1 MKKTTGVNATKF
13 VTTGVNATKFVTTG
27 VDKMAD
33 VITVDSEQSKSL
45 NKTTFGI
52 VTCSFLN
59 VREAPDVNAAVVTT
73 IHKGH
78 KLMVNENASTVDFYS
93 VCTETGVDGYCMKQF
108 IAV

>member
-1 MKKTTGVNATKF
+1 MKKTTGVNSAKF
-13 VTTGVNATKFVTTG
+13 RTTGDN
-27 VDKMAD
+27 DMAD
-33 VITVDSEQSKSL
+33 VVTVDSEQSKPV
-45 NKTTFGI
+45 NDTEFGI
-52 VTCSFLN
+52 VTCALLN
-59 VREAPDVNAAVVTT
+59 VRESPDADAAVVTT